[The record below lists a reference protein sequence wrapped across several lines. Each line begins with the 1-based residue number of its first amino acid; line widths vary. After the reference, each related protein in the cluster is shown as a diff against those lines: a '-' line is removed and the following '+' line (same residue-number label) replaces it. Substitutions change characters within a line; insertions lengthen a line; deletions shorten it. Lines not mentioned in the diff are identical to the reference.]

1 MALSKIDVANML
13 TGLVPNDNT
22 IRRPNAKPLII
33 NGDMQVAQRGT
44 SFTHANSNN
53 NEFPVDRFQFVL
65 GSIGEYTSTQ
75 ESLSSGAAYNAGFK
89 KAARIDTTSAVSSP
103 DAGDY
108 FWFQYIMEAQ
118 DCLVFKKGTS
128 SAEKMTVAF
137 WVKSNKTGTGQLTVK
152 DSDNDRQVAGTYAIS
167 SADTWEHKVINLP
180 ADTSG
185 AMNNDNGAGF
195 RFEWWLGA
203 GSSYS
208 GGAVPTAW
216 EARAD
221 GDRGVSTLAINDNT
235 ANDWAITG
243 IQVEVGEFSSPT
255 LPPFQFYSF
264 EDEDGFV
271 YGSDVVSLY
280 NLLFGEVTM
289 SSRIRRITPVNP
301 YNRRPITH
309 NVINKVKKLIR
320 LGRIL
325 KTPVCTEI
333 ENENDEC
340 ETPSL
345 ETRTNNLFQDI
356 DQMGH
361 YTDSNWFLSLNLYQL
376 RRFVRELTEIW
387 NYRAG
392 ITREVKREICPPHG
406 DPFSNIQYVQL
417 FVGDDDGDGIV
428 SRQTMVLESLE
439 KIIKRGIN
447 EDSKALGAYYV
458 LGALTLVNRNA
469 ALAMPWLYDSFK
481 YN

>member
-1 MALSKIDVANML
+1 MHKDIEYYMKQIYQNIGLPKKDTNIKPKKI
-13 TGLVPNDNT
+13 TNDN
-22 IRRPNAKPLII
+22 LII
-33 NGDMQVAQRGT
+33 
-44 SFTHANSNN
+44 
-53 NEFPVDRFQFVL
+53 
-65 GSIGEYTSTQ
+65 
-75 ESLSSGAAYNAGFK
+75 
-89 KAARIDTTSAVSSP
+89 
-103 DAGDY
+103 
-108 FWFQYIMEAQ
+108 
-118 DCLVFKKGTS
+118 
-128 SAEKMTVAF
+128 
-137 WVKSNKTGTGQLTVK
+137 
-152 DSDNDRQVAGTYAIS
+152 
-167 SADTWEHKVINLP
+167 
-180 ADTSG
+180 
-185 AMNNDNGAGF
+185 
-195 RFEWWLGA
+195 
-203 GSSYS
+203 
-208 GGAVPTAW
+208 
-216 EARAD
+216 
-221 GDRGVSTLAINDNT
+221 
-235 ANDWAITG
+235 
-243 IQVEVGEFSSPT
+243 PT
-255 LPPFQFYSF
+255 LNNIDILFKHNYNLNQLKVFNKHYKLKQSGNKNEVFTRIYQYLYLSQKIVPIQKVFRGFLQREFKRARGPAFLNRSLCVNQSDFLSMEEINEIPNNQFYSF

-271 YGSDVVSLY
+271 YGFDVVSLY

-340 ETPSL
+340 EIPSL

-392 ITREVKREICPPHG
+392 ITREVKREICPPLG